1 MENSTESTYQYKGI
15 PLSPYIA
22 EVLILKLLTGK
33 TTIRQSIVDEIV
45 NYHESQG
52 GLKGVA
58 QDIPRVVKRSLKK
71 LKERGIADNPSYGYW
86 RIGETSIEDSQNEV
100 ENTNFE
106 LEEVVDVAIADKVIG
121 LGKSCI
127 YLYYLPMY
135 RLRAETEKESIWHCK
150 IGRTDRDPL
159 LRVLSQAATALPE
172 KPHIALILRT
182 DYPSEFE
189 GAIHKILTI
198 RGRKI
203 DSSPGSE
210 WFLTSPHEVEKIIE
224 YITTGKSVDK

>member
-1 MENSTESTYQYKGI
+1 MDDSAEITYQYKGI
-15 PLSPYIA
+15 PLTPSII
-22 EVLILKLLTGK
+22 EELIIKNFTGK
-33 TTIRQSIVDEIV
+33 MIVRQVIVDEIV
-45 NYHESQG
+45 NYHEKNG
-52 GLKGVA
+52 GLKGNA
-58 QDIPRVVKRSLKK
+58 QDIPRTVKKSLTR
-71 LKERGIADNPSYGYW
+71 LKQRGIADNPSYGYW
-86 RIGETSIEDSQNEV
+86 KIGEVLFEEPQITDENEAVFVIENDNE
-100 ENTNFE
+100 
-106 LEEVVDVAIADKVIG
+106 IADKVIG
-121 LGKSCI
+121 NGKSCV

-210 WFLTSPHEVEKIIE
+210 WFLTSPNEVEKIIE
-224 YITTGKSVDK
+224 FILADLTLS